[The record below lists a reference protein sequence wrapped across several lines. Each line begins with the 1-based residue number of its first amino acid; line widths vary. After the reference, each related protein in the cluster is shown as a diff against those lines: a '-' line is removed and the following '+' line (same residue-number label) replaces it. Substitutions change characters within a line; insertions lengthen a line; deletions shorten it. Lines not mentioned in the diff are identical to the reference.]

1 MVFNC
6 FVRYTVRK
14 FVVLVDQP
22 INSDSKI
29 RPCGLLRVSIKVDTF
44 TDGLCELLSISLV
57 QTIKKRKMSVLSIWQ
72 LLGFQRIITLGIT
85 MLIIVTCYSQDI
97 ESFKDATPV
106 KISDGLSANTML
118 TSKTITI
125 SETLSFGNFKAIS
138 ISISLE

>member
-1 MVFNC
+1 
-6 FVRYTVRK
+6 
-14 FVVLVDQP
+14 
-22 INSDSKI
+22 
-29 RPCGLLRVSIKVDTF
+29 
-44 TDGLCELLSISLV
+44 V
-57 QTIKKRKMSVLSIWQ
+57 QTIKKRKMSILSIWQ